1 MPRSPRRAAAAVL
14 LGCGELCDAMLSWHA
29 MPLFQWK
36 QARPRVDSRARALP
50 STGSRAGHWCLHRC
64 ALPASRARWRGAQD
78 QQDAG
83 VVASDFLHSADGWT
97 RAGKDAASVE
107 MLHAPMLVQGRDEG
121 NHTWWF
127 SAPRKFLGDQRDK
140 YGGVLSMRVG
150 FWEYGGSFV
159 NSSASRGTFDVL
171 LSSESAGMSLGC
183 DRLLPPLA
191 FIHNMAVELRED
203 SGWVVVGTRGAP
215 SRSDFDRVLSSLSS
229 LWVRGGYYTGVGRTG
244 LQQLQQRRR
253 DAPHGLE
260 PPPRPRP

>member
-14 LGCGELCDAMLSWHA
+14 LGCGELCDAMLSRHA
-29 MPLFQWK
+29 MPLRQK